1 MTSPTVLNLAA
12 HRHNYAMPLLLVVGK
27 DPNETAIWIATLI
40 LFAVIFGGIL
50 RDYER
55 RAKSHDH
62 VAEVDRD
69 VAIPDHCVSCGRP
82 HAPIRLEALHL
93 FLGVSPIDKIVNADM
108 KRKYLFHYC
117 LACARPVVRRRKLGK
132 AMIAVG
138 ALFFVHLALFFTAAM
153 VLPRGTFFNA
163 GFLASVNMLLVDIV
177 GGSALMMAGWVIT
190 KYSPN
195 VRIVDRGTD
204 TIYFRFTNQVFRN
217 HFAELNGAS

>member
-1 MTSPTVLNLAA
+1 
-12 HRHNYAMPLLLVVGK
+12 MPLLLVVRE
-27 DPNETAIWIATLI
+27 DPTETVIWIVSLI
-40 LFAVIFGGIL
+40 LFVVVFGGIL

-55 RAKSHDH
+55 RAKSRDH

-69 VAIPDHCVSCGRP
+69 VAIPEHCVSCGRP

-93 FLGVSPIDKIVNADM
+93 FIGVSPLEKIVNADM

-117 LACARPVVRRRKLGK
+117 PACARPVVRRRNQGK
-132 AMIAVG
+132 AMIAIG
-138 ALFFVHLALFFTAAM
+138 GLFFVHLALFFIAAM
-153 VLPRGTFFNA
+153 VLPRGTFFNT
-163 GFLASVNMLLVDIV
+163 GFLTSVNMLLVDMI
-177 GGSALMMAGWVIT
+177 GGSALMMAGWLIT